1 MKTNK
6 IYSKH
11 NSFSQIYSSKA
22 VFFEKIKKKILTL
35 ISEEKSLNNFS
46 DYEKNILTKVR
57 IDLLEQKDLK
67 SHQSMKFSIKENILD
82 EIIVLNSQNLLK
94 YLIHRYQYEIFPQ
107 EKVITEYPPL
117 LQIEPSS
124 FCNYRCVF
132 CFMTDNTFNKKS
144 SGHMGKMG
152 FETYKKIIDQI
163 ENKIEFVTLAS
174 RGEPFACPDIIKML
188 NYSSG
193 KFLNFKIN
201 TNASLLDEKKIHA
214 LLSGAV
220 TTLVISADA
229 ADKELYSK
237 LRVNGELSKVIK
249 NIELFNKIKNTHYS
263 DNKIVTRVSGVKIS
277 NKQNF
282 ADMTKTW
289 GGLVDQVAFVD
300 YNPWENCYE
309 AQEND
314 LETPCSDLWR
324 RMFVWWDGIVNP
336 CDVDYK
342 SNLKVGNI
350 DDKTISQI
358 WNGKKYNE
366 LRSNH
371 LLKLRKNH
379 SPCKSCY
386 VV

>member
-1 MKTNK
+1 MKMTK
-6 IYSKH
+6 TYIKH
-11 NSFSQIYSSKA
+11 NSFNQIYSSKA
-22 VFFEKIKKKILTL
+22 LFFEKIKKKILTL
-35 ISEEKSLNNFS
+35 INESVVSYNFPEDEKKILKKIATDLN
-46 DYEKNILTKVR
+46 EQKNI
-57 IDLLEQKDLK
+57 DN
-67 SHQSMKFSIKENILD
+67 HQGMKFSIKQNILD
-82 EIIVLNSQNLLK
+82 EIIILEDQRLLK
-94 YLIHRYQYEIFPQ
+94 YLVHRYKYEIYPQ
-107 EKVITEYPPL
+107 QKIITKYPPL

-144 SGHMGKMG
+144 SGYMGKMK

-174 RGEPFACPDIIKML
+174 RGEPFACPDIVKML

-214 LLSGAV
+214 ILSGAV

-249 NIELFNKIKNTHYS
+249 NIELFNKIKNAHYS
-263 DNKIVTRVSGVKIS
+263 ENKIVTRVSGVKITD
-277 NKQNF
+277 KQNF
-282 ADMTKTW
+282 VDMTKTW
-289 GGLVDQVAFVD
+289 GSLVDQVAFVD
-300 YNPWENCYE
+300 YNPWENSYDAE
-309 AQEND
+309 END

-342 SNLKVGNI
+342 SNLKVGDI
-350 DDKTISQI
+350 DNKSVSQI
-358 WNGKKYNE
+358 WNGKQYNK
-366 LRSNH
+366 LRNDH